1 MLIFQH
7 PILWQARRRNG
18 DIDAT
23 WLPNTSR
30 SRATSSGDDNEDNHD
45 NGNVDGDYGDD
56 YGDSDDV
63 ADYTD
68 EEEAACELLKGG

>member
-1 MLIFQH
+1 MMIMMILILMKMRQ
-7 PILWQARRRNG
+7 PVSYPKG
-18 DIDAT
+18 DK
-23 WLPNTSR
+23 R
-30 SRATSSGDDNEDNHD
+30 SGDDNEDNHGND
-45 NGNVDGDYGDD
+45 NDDGDYGDD